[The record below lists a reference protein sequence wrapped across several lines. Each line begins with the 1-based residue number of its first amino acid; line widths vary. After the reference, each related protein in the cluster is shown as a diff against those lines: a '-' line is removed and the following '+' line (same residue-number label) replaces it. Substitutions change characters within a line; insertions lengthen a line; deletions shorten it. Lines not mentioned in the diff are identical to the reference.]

1 MFDNLQLL
9 FVWAPIINVQVIL
22 DGIFVGAVFALCA
35 YGLALVWG
43 VMNIKNLAQG
53 DFVILGGY
61 LALVLHSWNLPLPV
75 ILVIV
80 TIVMFVYG
88 WSIYALIIRR
98 IVDKDMFV
106 SLLATFGLSLL
117 MQQAMNLYFGPE
129 VQTIDMKLPVIDA
142 FDNMVTIPYSKIIS
156 LALAG
161 IITAAVVIFMKKS
174 RTGQAIRATAQ
185 DARAARVLGIDTDRV
200 YAFTFAF
207 NSALCGAAGVLVSV
221 IWVIQPFYGI
231 TYSVRTFAIVTAAG
245 LGNLPGVISAA
256 FGIGLFEKYTGMI
269 VGTAYEVAAPVMIL
283 LLVLIIRQ
291 INMKRNRQ
299 VVRCCVGVLL

>member
-53 DFVILGGY
+53 DFVIMGGY

-75 ILVIV
+75 ILIIV
-80 TIVMFVYG
+80 TIIMFVYG

-291 INMKRNRQ
+291 IHMKRNRQ
-299 VVRCCVGVLL
+299 VVR

>member
-299 VVRCCVGVLL
+299 VVR